1 MRVPFLLLLAAAA
14 FAETKHRLPVTP
26 ETVIVGYYD
35 PATPP
40 ALRIASG
47 DTVVIDTLGVAA
59 PQALEAAGVPAA
71 QIQPELRAVVKA
83 KPEARG
89 HFLTGPVYVEGAEP
103 GDLLEV
109 QILDVKMPVPYSYNA
124 MGAAG
129 VLADEFTI
137 GKRRIIWLD
146 RDRLVG
152 KFAPNVEVPLRPFFG
167 SMGVAPPLAT
177 GRITSR
183 APGIHAGNMD
193 NRELIA
199 GTKVFIPVHVSGALF
214 QVGDGHAAQGDGE
227 VDVTGL
233 ETSLQGTFRFVV
245 HKAKTLAWPRGETPT
260 HYIAMGFDESLDRA
274 TKLAVQQAVSFLVTE
289 KGLSKED
296 AYMLIS
302 VGVDLHITQLV
313 DGNKGVHAMIPKRLF
328 VP

>member
-1 MRVPFLLLLAAAA
+1 MRLLLLVLCSLTIQAQ
-14 FAETKHRLPVTP
+14 TKHHLKVTP

-35 PATPP
+35 PQSKP
-40 ALRIASG
+40 ALQIASG
-47 DTVVIDTLGVAA
+47 DTVVVDTLGVAG
-59 PQALEAAGVPAA
+59 PQALEAAGISPE

-89 HFLTGPVYVEGAEP
+89 HFLTGPIYIEGAEP
-103 GDLLEV
+103 GDVLEV
-109 QILDVKMPVPYSYNA
+109 QILDVKMVVPYSYNA

-137 GKRRIIWLD
+137 GKRRIIELD
-146 RDRLVG
+146 RTKNVG
-152 KFAPNVEVPLRPFFG
+152 RFVPGVEVPLRPFFG
-167 SMGVAPPLAT
+167 SMGVAPPEAT

-199 GTKVFIPVHVSGALF
+199 GATVYIPVHVKGALF
-214 QVGDGHAAQGDGE
+214 QAGDGHAAQGDGE

-245 HKAKTLAWPRGETPT
+245 RKDKKLVWPRGETPT
-260 HYIAMGFDESLDRA
+260 HYIAMGFDESLDKA
-274 TKLAVQQAVSFLVTE
+274 TKLAVQQAVEFLVEE
-289 KGLSKED
+289 KGLSRAD
-296 AYMLIS
+296 AYMLTS
-302 VGVDLHITQLV
+302 VAVDLHITQLV
-313 DGNKGVHAMIPKRLF
+313 DGNKGVHAMIPKLLF
-328 VP
+328 TK